1 MNSKVEKKF
10 RYEISVESLHYQDFE
25 ATSKIKGFS
34 NQYAPTS
41 FIFWTEF
48 LMQDF
53 DFVVLQQYTF
63 EN

>member
-1 MNSKVEKKF
+1 M
-10 RYEISVESLHYQDFE
+10 ESLHYQDFE

-41 FIFWTEF
+41 FIFRTEF

-63 EN
+63 ENWAK